1 MERKIVIPEGIEVNI
16 EKNSVSVKGKHGNL
30 SRTFNNPSIKIKKE
44 NSEIILSSESERR
57 RQKALMGTIK
67 SHINNMFHSTTDK
80 IVYKSKI
87 VYSHFPMT
95 VKVQGNNVIIDNFLG
110 EKHSRKAKILE
121 GVDVKISGQEVTV
134 TGIDKEKVSQ
144 TAANLEQATKIK
156 NRDPRV
162 FQDGIY
168 IIEKDGKAIH

>member
-1 MERKIVIPEGIEVNI
+1 METKFVIPEGIEVNI
-16 EKNSVSVKGKHGNL
+16 DKNSVRVKGKNGEL
-30 SRTFNNPSIKIKKE
+30 KRSFDPSIKIKKD
-44 NSEIILSSESERR
+44 NDEIILLSETERR
-57 RQKALMGTIK
+57 KQKALTGTIAA
-67 SHINNMFHSTTDK
+67 HINNMFHGVSDK
-80 IVYKSKI
+80 ITYKSKI

-95 VKVQGNNVIIDNFLG
+95 VKVRGNVIIIDNFLG
-110 EKHSRKAKILE
+110 EKHPRKAKINE

-168 IIEKDGKAIH
+168 IIEKDGKPMH

>member
-1 MERKIVIPEGIEVNI
+1 METKFVIPEGIEVNI
-16 EKNSVSVKGKHGNL
+16 DKNSVRVKGKNGEL
-30 SRTFNNPSIKIKKE
+30 KRSFDPSIKIKKD
-44 NSEIILSSESERR
+44 NDEIILLSETERR
-57 RQKALMGTIK
+57 KQKALTGTIAA
-67 SHINNMFHSTTDK
+67 HINNMFHGVSDK
-80 IVYKSKI
+80 ITYKSKI

-95 VKVQGNNVIIDNFLG
+95 VKVQGNVIIIDNFLG
-110 EKHSRKAKILE
+110 EKHPRKAKINE

-168 IIEKDGKAIH
+168 IVVKDGKPMH

>member
-1 MERKIVIPEGIEVNI
+1 METKFVIPEGIEVNI
-16 EKNSVSVKGKHGNL
+16 DKNSVRVKGKNGEL
-30 SRTFNNPSIKIKKE
+30 KRSFDPSIKIKKD
-44 NSEIILSSESERR
+44 NDEIILLSETERR
-57 RQKALMGTIK
+57 KQKALTGTIAA
-67 SHINNMFHSTTDK
+67 HINNMFHGVSDK
-80 IVYKSKI
+80 ITYKSKI

-95 VKVQGNNVIIDNFLG
+95 VKVRGNVIIIDNFLG
-110 EKHSRKAKILE
+110 EKHPRKAKINE

-168 IIEKDGKAIH
+168 IVVKDGKPMH

>member
-1 MERKIVIPEGIEVNI
+1 METKFVIPEGVEVNI
-16 EKNSVSVKGKHGNL
+16 DKNSVRVKGKNGEL
-30 SRTFNNPSIKIKKE
+30 KRSFDPSIKIKKD
-44 NSEIILSSESERR
+44 NDEIILLSETERR
-57 RQKALMGTIK
+57 KQKALTGTIAA
-67 SHINNMFHSTTDK
+67 HINNMFHGVSDK
-80 IVYKSKI
+80 ITYKSKI

-95 VKVQGNNVIIDNFLG
+95 VKVQGNVIIIDNFLG
-110 EKHSRKAKILE
+110 EKHPRKAKINE

-168 IIEKDGKAIH
+168 IIEKDGKPMH

>member
-1 MERKIVIPEGIEVNI
+1 METKFVIPEGIEVNI
-16 EKNSVSVKGKHGNL
+16 DKNSVRVKGKNGEL
-30 SRTFNNPSIKIKKE
+30 KRSFDPSIKIKKD
-44 NSEIILSSESERR
+44 NDEIILLSETERR
-57 RQKALMGTIK
+57 KQKALTGTIAA
-67 SHINNMFHSTTDK
+67 HINNMFHGVSDK
-80 IVYKSKI
+80 ITYKSKI

-95 VKVQGNNVIIDNFLG
+95 VKVQGNVIIIDNFLG
-110 EKHSRKAKILE
+110 EKHPRKAKINE

-168 IIEKDGKAIH
+168 IIEKDGKPMH

>member
-1 MERKIVIPEGIEVNI
+1 METKIDIPEGIEANAD
-16 EKNSVSVKGKHGNL
+16 KNLVSVKGKNGELNRKFT
-30 SRTFNNPSIKIKKE
+30 SQIQIKKE
-44 NSEIILSSESERR
+44 GNKIILSSKTERKKQR
-57 RQKALMGTIK
+57 ALMGTIRA
-67 SHINNMFHSTTDK
+67 HINNMFHGVSDK

-110 EKHSRKAKILE
+110 EKHPRKAKINE
-121 GVDVKISGQEVTV
+121 GVDVKISGQEITV
-134 TGIDKEKVSQ
+134 SGIDKEKVSQ

-156 NRDPRV
+156 NMDPRV

-168 IIEKDGKAIH
+168 IIEKDGKPVH

>member
-1 MERKIVIPEGIEVNI
+1 METKFVIPEGVEVNI
-16 EKNSVSVKGKHGNL
+16 DKNSVTVKGKNGEL
-30 SRTFNNPSIKIKKE
+30 KRSFDPSIKIKKD
-44 NSEIILSSESERR
+44 NDGIILLSETERR
-57 RQKALMGTIK
+57 KQKALTGTTR
-67 SHINNMFHSTTDK
+67 SHINNMFRGVSDK
-80 IVYKSKI
+80 FVYKSKI

-95 VKVQGNNVIIDNFLG
+95 VKARGNVIIIDNFLG
-110 EKHSRKAKILE
+110 EKHPRKAKINE
-121 GVDVKISGQEVTV
+121 GVDVKISGQEITI

-168 IIEKDGKAIH
+168 ITEKDGKPMR